1 MTDDDR
7 TVIMSPGGSPPP
19 PPNNDNGLEGS
30 IQITLVGPFTSTL
43 EEILFARS
51 FTIGRSEEN
60 DLSIVDA
67 EVSRNHVEIIKDPT
81 AGWMIRDLDSTNGS
95 FIDDKQIS
103 YESLPIP
110 CVLRLGKSDTFVY
123 VEPPGGQSAL
133 SANVSPK
140 SSDDVTQIVTQDEK
154 TKIRTPSPSPSGSD
168 LPSREEV
175 IRRYL
180 SDDGGEA
187 GEYTQIVRQVIRE
200 DNKKKTGKYKWVLGV
215 VALLLVGSI
224 AMVTYQQNQL
234 STARDLAINIFYD
247 MKTLEVDLVKTELQ
261 LKKSNDDALLATVDK
276 KRVKL
281 KKMRER
287 YSQYIDE
294 LGILDV
300 SSLSKNR
307 DDWLILKV
315 ARDFGECD
323 IDLPPGFVDEVKK
336 YIRYWQHS
344 PRMRNAMSR
353 LYDNGYETVALDAL
367 KKEGLPPQFLYLS
380 MQESNFNAKAIGPR
394 TRWGIAKGAWQ
405 FIPTTATEF
414 GLKIGPLSGTRVY
427 DPDDERH
434 DFGKAAGAAAR
445 YLKEIYSTEAQASGL
460 LVMAGYNWG
469 HNRVKKLI
477 RKMPDNPRERNFWQ
491 LIQTY
496 KIPDET
502 YNYVF
507 YIFSAAVIAEDPKFF
522 GFEFKSP
529 TAGIPN

>member
-215 VALLLVGSI
+215 VAFLLVGSI

>member
-1 MTDDDR
+1 MMDDDR

-43 EEILFARS
+43 DSILFARS

-67 EVSRNHVEIIKDPT
+67 EVSRNHVEIIKDPS
-81 AGWMIRDLDSTNGS
+81 AGWMIRDLDSTNGT

-123 VEPPGGQSAL
+123 VESPGGQSAL

-154 TKIRTPSPSPSGSD
+154 TKIRTPSPSGSD

-200 DNKKKTGKYKWVLGV
+200 DSKKKTGKYKWVLGV
-215 VALLLVGSI
+215 VALLLVGAI

-261 LKKSNDDALLATVDK
+261 LKKSNDNALLAAVDK

-281 KKMRER
+281 KRMRER

-344 PRMRNAMSR
+344 PRMRNAMNR

-367 KKEGLPPQFLYLS
+367 KKEGLPLQFLYLS
-380 MQESNFNAKAIGPR
+380 MQESNFNVKAIGPR

-405 FIPTTATEF
+405 FIPATAKEF

-434 DFGKAAGAAAR
+434 DFGKAAAAAAR

-469 HNRVKKLI
+469 HNRVKRLI
-477 RKMPDNPRERNFWQ
+477 RKMPDNPRERNFWK